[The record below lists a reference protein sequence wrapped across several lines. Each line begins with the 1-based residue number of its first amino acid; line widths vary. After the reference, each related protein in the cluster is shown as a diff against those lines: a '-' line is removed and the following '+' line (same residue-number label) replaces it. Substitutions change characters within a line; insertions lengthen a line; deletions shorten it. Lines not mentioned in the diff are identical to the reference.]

1 MTKLEYLREPRP
13 ALWAAPVP
21 SRLDAIFPWW
31 LKIVLGVLATVAAY
45 FWLDQRVASWAILND
60 PLTVDGDVW
69 RIHADSAHE
78 LMMLEQ
84 YGQWVCSLLVIAAV
98 ALIDKQGRRKALA
111 IALGC
116 LATVA
121 ACYLLK
127 FCIGRTRPHMLNGA
141 WQFFPFGGHGST
153 YQSFPSAHTTGAMAL
168 SAGLAW
174 FYPRARGLF
183 YSLAVITALQ
193 RILHHAHYVSDTI
206 AGTVLAITLVRMTL
220 HTNIAGRLIGA
231 LSPKL
236 RSWWLQNCVTENTK
250 SSVSQA

>member
-13 ALWAAPVP
+13 ALWAQPTP
-21 SRLDAIFPWW
+21 SRLDMIFPWW
-31 LKIVLGVLATVAAY
+31 LQLMLGLAATAGAYCWVDQPVAA
-45 FWLDQRVASWAILND
+45 WAIANN
-60 PLTVDGDVW
+60 PLTETGSVW
-69 RIHADSAHE
+69 RIHKDPARE

-84 YGQWVCSLLVIAAV
+84 YGQWVCSVLVIAAV
-98 ALIDKQGRRKALA
+98 ALIDRQGRRKALA

-127 FCIGRTRPHMLNGA
+127 YGIGRTRPDGELRPDGR
-141 WQFFPFGGHGST
+141 WLFYVFGGRRGG

-183 YSLAVITALQ
+183 YTLAIITAAQ
-193 RILHHAHYVSDTI
+193 RVLHHAHYVSDTI
-206 AGTVLAITLVRMTL
+206 AGTVLAITLVRLTL
-220 HTNIAGRLIGA
+220 QAGWSERLIAA
-231 LSPKL
+231 LPPGV
-236 RSWWLQNCVTENTK
+236 RAWWWQEHTTAAQREP
-250 SSVSQA
+250 